1 MNRKEVD
8 YMFKKDTKKDSL
20 DVQKINEGVLLLNK
34 MLKVL
39 FFVLIVVAIMIITY
53 VIKEWKILVFLKI
66 LFKILSPLFIGIVIA
81 WLFNPIV
88 KFLTKHKVNRV
99 LATIIV
105 YSVFLTILVVILVN
119 SVPVLT
125 NQLNDFINI
134 VPTITENLNEIV
146 DKLLKF
152 LEPLLNENM
161 SEVKQEVYSA
171 IIQIGKD
178 ITVEF
183 PDKVIGFVTN
193 LISGL
198 GTFVVGL
205 FIGLYMLFDFDN
217 VSRIFISI
225 LPNKAKED
233 ARNLIDVSNKT
244 LVNYIQGILFTMT
257 LVFIGNAIGF
267 SIGGL
272 KASILFALFCGVTNA
287 IPYVGPYIGGIPAVI
302 VGFTQSVPT
311 GIIVLVSLVV
321 VQLLDNVIFTPLVQS
336 KGLKLHPVTIIIG
349 LLVFGQFFGIL
360 GMILA
365 VPCIAVIKTIFS
377 YFNEKYEFI
386 KINNQ
391 INDEV
396 KMKEKVENA
405 KN

>member
-1 MNRKEVD
+1 MFRKD
-8 YMFKKDTKKDSL
+8 PKKDSL
-20 DVQKINEGVLLLNK
+20 DVQKINEGVVLLNK

-39 FFVLIVVAIMIITY
+39 FVVLIIVAIMIITY
-53 VIKEWKILVFLKI
+53 VVKEWRILSFLKT
-66 LFKILSPLFIGIVIA
+66 LLKILSPFFIGLVIA

-88 KFLTKHKVNRV
+88 KFLTKHKMSRV
-99 LATIIV
+99 LSTLIV
-105 YSVFLTILVVILVN
+105 YSIFLALLVVILVN

-134 VPTITENLNEIV
+134 VPTITKNLGDLVNKIFG
-146 DKLLKF
+146 F
-152 LEPLLNENM
+152 LEPLLNNNVE
-161 SEVKQEVYSA
+161 SIKQELYSA
-171 IIQIGKD
+171 IIQIGKG

-183 PDKVIGFVTN
+183 PDKVIGVVTSI
-193 LISGL
+193 ISGL
-198 GTFVVGL
+198 GTFVIGL
-205 FIGLYMLFDFDN
+205 FIGLYLLFDFDN
-217 VSRIFISI
+217 VSRVFISI

-233 ARNLIDVSNKT
+233 AKNLMDVSNKT
-244 LVNYIQGILFTMT
+244 LVNYIQGILLTMT
-257 LVFIGNAIGF
+257 LVFIGNSIGF

-311 GIIVLVSLVV
+311 GIIVLISLVV

-336 KGLKLHPVTIIIG
+336 KGLKLHPVTIIIA
-349 LLVFGQFFGIL
+349 LLIFGQFFGIL

-377 YFNEKYEFI
+377 YFNNKYEFI
-386 KINNQ
+386 KINKQ
-391 INDEV
+391 IDEEI
-396 KMKEKVENA
+396 EKGETI
-405 KN
+405 K

>member
-1 MNRKEVD
+1 
-8 YMFKKDTKKDSL
+8 MFKKDTKKDSL
-20 DVQKINEGVLLLNK
+20 DVQKINEGVVLLNK
-34 MLKVL
+34 MLKVS
-39 FFVLIVVAIMIITY
+39 FFVLIIVAIMIITY
-53 VIKEWKILVFLKI
+53 VIKEWKILVFIKTL
-66 LFKILSPLFIGIVIA
+66 LKILSPLFIGIVIA

-88 KFLTKHKVNRV
+88 KFLTKHKINRV

-134 VPTITENLNEIV
+134 VPSITRNLNEIL

-161 SEVKQEVYSA
+161 IEVKQEVYSA
-171 IIQIGKD
+171 IIQVGKD
-178 ITVEF
+178 ITIGF
-183 PDKVIGFVTN
+183 PDKVIGFVSN
-193 LISGL
+193 LASGL
-198 GTFVVGL
+198 GTFFIGL

-217 VSRIFISI
+217 VSRAFINI
-225 LPNKAKED
+225 LPTNAKDD
-233 ARNLIDVSNKT
+233 AKNLMDVSNKT
-244 LVNYIQGILFTMT
+244 LVNYIQGILLTMT
-257 LVFIGNAIGF
+257 LVFIGNSIGF

-302 VGFTQSVPT
+302 VGFTQGVPT

-386 KINNQ
+386 KINKQ
-391 INDEV
+391 IDDEV

>member
-1 MNRKEVD
+1 
-8 YMFKKDTKKDSL
+8 MFKKDTKKDSL